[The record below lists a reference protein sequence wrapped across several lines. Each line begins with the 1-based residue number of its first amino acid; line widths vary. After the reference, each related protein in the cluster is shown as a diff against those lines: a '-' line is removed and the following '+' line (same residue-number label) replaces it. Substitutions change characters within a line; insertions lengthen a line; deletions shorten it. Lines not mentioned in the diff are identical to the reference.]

1 MIQRCLVV
9 ASQISMADLPCPDP
23 EAEAAPEG
31 SPDLNGLAKVWN
43 DDDTIRTMVLHTKS
57 LLAWPS
63 PKMTGVINFNT
74 MRQNSAVIQTVLGV
88 WCTRVAT
95 PQTVYIDHM
104 RDEVAKFRTKL
115 AMPDDPMQV
124 NCDAGSLRCF
134 VTYIVKRHDG
144 ARRRDPVV
152 ASLFEFVSGYWPVM
166 VRKNSNPACL
176 EDQAHEDETGENGEN
191 GEDVNSGVDL
201 EKDAHL
207 NDEEIAR
214 MLGVVEHECEE
225 TALDSLESDVYFAM
239 AEPVEPLR
247 DSQVPND
254 SLCDDGYFGHPP
266 EKTAPV
272 PESLVPEPS
281 QPELM
286 GPTVDLAEVSPPI
299 TPTELE
305 MTPPPAPKTTPASS
319 EPEVVEVLESP
330 PKKKSS
336 LFGDVLTLENIQ
348 KKIDSLKAVQQRL
361 QVQQCAR
368 PTLGVNVPACFD
380 GGAETLPFDPEP
392 IAEELK
398 RLPSPPKPDL
408 TGVPKK
414 FRKFVVN
421 SEEPFWNHCG
431 EHEANTEIEEIA
443 DYNIFFEG
451 CIDGFMQLDCVKSD
465 MIPAN

>member
-1 MIQRCLVV
+1 MMVLADESLETHNPLLCFLSFLMFLLNFFPPFPVHWV
-9 ASQISMADLPCPDP
+9 ANSCSSFCPML
-23 EAEAAPEG
+23 G
-31 SPDLNGLAKVWN
+31 SPWL
-43 DDDTIRTMVLHTKS
+43 
-57 LLAWPS
+57 
-63 PKMTGVINFNT
+63 
-74 MRQNSAVIQTVLGV
+74 Q
-88 WCTRVAT
+88 
-95 PQTVYIDHM
+95 
-104 RDEVAKFRTKL
+104 
-115 AMPDDPMQV
+115 
-124 NCDAGSLRCF
+124 
-134 VTYIVKRHDG
+134 
-144 ARRRDPVV
+144 DPVV

-201 EKDAHL
+201 EKDADL

-336 LFGDVLTLENIQ
+336 LFGDGLTLENIQ
-348 KKIDSLKAVQQRL
+348 KKIDSLKAVQFL
-361 QVQQCAR
+361 VN
-368 PTLGVNVPACFD
+368 TLRKILALSKPSCFPI
-380 GGAETLPFDPEP
+380 TL
-392 IAEELK
+392 
-398 RLPSPPKPDL
+398 
-408 TGVPKK
+408 
-414 FRKFVVN
+414 
-421 SEEPFWNHCG
+421 
-431 EHEANTEIEEIA
+431 
-443 DYNIFFEG
+443 
-451 CIDGFMQLDCVKSD
+451 
-465 MIPAN
+465 